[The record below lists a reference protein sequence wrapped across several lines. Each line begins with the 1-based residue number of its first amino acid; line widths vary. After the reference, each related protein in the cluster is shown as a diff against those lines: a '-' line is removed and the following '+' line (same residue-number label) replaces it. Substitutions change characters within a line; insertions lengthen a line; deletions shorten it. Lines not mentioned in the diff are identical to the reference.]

1 MEVILQ
7 NLTKTYPGRGKKRG
21 EAVTAVRDFTF
32 RIPDG
37 TLIGLLGPSG
47 CGKSTTLNLI
57 SGLTKPTSG
66 RIFFGEDD
74 VTDLPPEL
82 RGIGLVF
89 QNYALYPHL
98 TVQQNILFP
107 LENRKG
113 KDRLSKTDM
122 VKKAMEVARLVQI
135 QELMDRKPGELSGGQ
150 QQRVAIARALVKMPR
165 VLLLDEP
172 LSNLDARLR
181 LQTREE
187 IRRIQKE
194 TGITTI
200 FVTHDQEEAMSISDK
215 IVVMNGGVVMQ
226 TGSPQEVYDNPENL
240 FVARFLGNPP
250 INVFKGQVT
259 DHRLYIG
266 HEAVLPLSG
275 TRSPQV
281 PSGEVYV
288 GIRPEGFLPDPNG
301 PFTCQQK
308 SVEVMGRDI
317 TVVSANPAS
326 VNPTVRSVI
335 DGEHM
340 ADVRKPVVRF
350 SLRPGKVF
358 LFDKQTEQRIPFLPV
373 PITDGGLR

>member
-1 MEVILQ
+1 
-7 NLTKTYPGRGKKRG
+7 
-21 EAVTAVRDFTF
+21 
-32 RIPDG
+32 
-37 TLIGLLGPSG
+37 
-47 CGKSTTLNLI
+47 
-57 SGLTKPTSG
+57 
-66 RIFFGEDD
+66 
-74 VTDLPPEL
+74 
-82 RGIGLVF
+82 
-89 QNYALYPHL
+89 
-98 TVQQNILFP
+98 
-107 LENRKG
+107 
-113 KDRLSKTDM
+113 
-122 VKKAMEVARLVQI
+122 
-135 QELMDRKPGELSGGQ
+135 
-150 QQRVAIARALVKMPR
+150 
-165 VLLLDEP
+165 
-172 LSNLDARLR
+172 
-181 LQTREE
+181 
-187 IRRIQKE
+187 
-194 TGITTI
+194 
-200 FVTHDQEEAMSISDK
+200 MSISDK

-335 DGEHM
+335 EGEHM